1 MRRCRT
7 GLLLLTLCWAGVS
20 SQTLS
25 ESEPAVKLPG
35 ESHKLTC
42 TYAGISDDA
51 AAISWIR
58 QAEGKGLEWIAHIS
72 APSGS
77 NKYYSTSV
85 LNRFT
90 ISRDNAVDQVSLQ
103 MNSLTTEDSA
113 VYYCEMHHC
122 DYFDYWGK
130 GTKVTVS
137 SGKSHLNIV
146 FLLKLKLS
154 GDTSGR
160 KLQNI
165 TGSEPHRDTFQW
177 TNACGAD
184 LTSDQYPSILNN
196 NKYTGVSLLKV
207 PKSDWNLRHSF
218 ECSVTHAG
226 GSRSVTLGKKASC
239 SMIRNITMTLKPT
252 SPKDIFINN
261 QAKFECRINGPDQNT
276 INEMKFTWQING
288 VDVTKN
294 SSETTDSTG
303 SKISTLTRDRSEWQT
318 IDNVRCSAK
327 GPKTHVY
334 KDLHINKGD
343 NEPKVTVHV
352 LPEEDVKEGAEV
364 TLLCLVSSRE
374 PQDFYIA
381 CLEESGSNVSVYYD
395 GIDFPPM
402 KTDERYS
409 VTSLYTTSLKK
420 WNNAVKFTCK
430 VWPGG
435 ETQRDVSEMLDKSFK
450 LRVAMSCTDDA
461 IDEDE
466 YSSLW
471 STTSSFIFL
480 FISSLIYSMVF
491 SLVKVNMQTFSLF
504 QLH

>member
-25 ESEPAVKLPG
+25 ESE
-35 ESHKLTC
+35 SHKLTC
-42 TYAGISDDA
+42 TYAGISDDD

-58 QAEGKGLEWIAHIS
+58 QAEGKGLEWIAFIS
-72 APSGS
+72 SPSGS
-77 NKYYSTSV
+77 SKYYSTSV

-130 GTKVTVS
+130 GTEVTVMSETTSPTLFPLVKCEPDGDKVTV
-137 SGKSHLNIV
+137 GCLAHHNYPKSL
-146 FLLKLKLS
+146 
-154 GDTSGR
+154 
-160 KLQNI
+160 
-165 TGSEPHRDTFQW
+165 TFQW

-184 LTSDQYPSILNN
+184 LTSDQYPSIMNN

-226 GSRSVTLGKKASC
+226 GSRSVTLGKSLLFYDKKYHNDTETN
-239 SMIRNITMTLKPT
+239 MG

-261 QAKFECRINGPDQNT
+261 QAKFECKINGPDQNT

-288 VDVTKN
+288 ADVTKN

-327 GPKTHVY
+327 GPKTHVS

-352 LPEEDVKEGAEV
+352 LPEEDVKDGAEV

-381 CLEESGSNVSVYYD
+381 WLEENGSNVSVYND
-395 GIDFPPM
+395 GIDFPSM

-420 WNNAVKFTCK
+420 WNNDVKFTCK
-430 VWPGG
+430 VWPGA
-435 ETQRDVSEMLDKSFK
+435 FK

-491 SLVKVNMQTFSLF
+491 SLVKRDKKEI
-504 QLH
+504 

>member
-1 MRRCRT
+1 
-7 GLLLLTLCWAGVS
+7 
-20 SQTLS
+20 
-25 ESEPAVKLPG
+25 
-35 ESHKLTC
+35 
-42 TYAGISDDA
+42 
-51 AAISWIR
+51 
-58 QAEGKGLEWIAHIS
+58 
-72 APSGS
+72 
-77 NKYYSTSV
+77 
-85 LNRFT
+85 
-90 ISRDNAVDQVSLQ
+90 
-103 MNSLTTEDSA
+103 
-113 VYYCEMHHC
+113 MHHC
-122 DYFDYWGK
+122 AYFDYWGK
-130 GTKVTVS
+130 GTEVTVMSETTSPTLFPLVKCEPDGDKVTV
-137 SGKSHLNIV
+137 GCLAHHNYPKSL
-146 FLLKLKLS
+146 
-154 GDTSGR
+154 
-160 KLQNI
+160 
-165 TGSEPHRDTFQW
+165 TFQW

-288 VDVTKN
+288 ADVTKN
-294 SSETTDSTG
+294 SSETTDATG

-327 GPKTHVY
+327 GPKTHVS

-364 TLLCLVSSRE
+364 TLLCLVSTRE

-381 CLEESGSNVSVYYD
+381 WLEENGSNVSVYND
-395 GIDFPPM
+395 GIDFPSM

-420 WNNAVKFTCK
+420 WNNFVKFTCK
-430 VWPGG
+430 VWSPGG
-435 ETQRDVSEMLDKSFK
+435 GTQRDVSK
-450 LRVAMSCTDDA
+450 
-461 IDEDE
+461 
-466 YSSLW
+466 
-471 STTSSFIFL
+471 
-480 FISSLIYSMVF
+480 MVF
-491 SLVKVNMQTFSLF
+491 RSTECKES
-504 QLH
+504 